1 MTTPRPTM
9 ANAKRAGFHATTT
22 AIRVVAVF
30 VVRQTK
36 RLQAALY
43 RLLQPT
49 LPARFVRRIAVRRV
63 RRRADRARQP
73 RTILASRTP
82 SDETMLI
89 LKIHDLH
96 QAWQKAPLDVLGE
109 LDRLNTSAPD
119 RETVFALMEL
129 CYAAVRRVRRDE
141 ELTARLL
148 LSCVVYSYQFLFDP
162 RYGAPLSAFHPY
174 TRFACELYNQALEGH
189 LCALRRR
196 KQRICAGQRL
206 PLLHGVLELQR
217 KDSFLMW
224 SFEDISGFE
233 LASELEVS
241 GLEGHY
247 AIEGIGVPL
256 VVIRDVSGQ
265 AATGESFLPG
275 IRQTCAAT
283 ALLKVTGPFDDG
295 AGNVPVYRGEGALYD
310 AVREETLTEAG
321 VTLPLK
327 ADFATPLA
335 YMMTR
340 TPDPVSF
347 VAMLDA
353 EEWRHETGLHM
364 MQPYQPDRIPIVFV
378 HGLMSSPFT
387 WLRML
392 ITLMADRTISAKYQL
407 WFYMYPTGNPIVY
420 SAQIL
425 RQSLRDMQQ
434 RYDPTG
440 TNPNFNQM
448 VLVGHSMGGLISK
461 LQVVNSGDHIWRAFA
476 NVEPE
481 SLRLTDAERTLIE
494 TALVFEA
501 LPWIT
506 RVVFIAT
513 PHSGSIFAE
522 SWYARLGAVV
532 ARMNEEWEH
541 ASSAAIRKIM
551 AQAGASVDPTFRKI
565 ITRRMPTGIDG
576 LLPSNPMLHATQ
588 HLPLAPRVTCHSII
602 GNQRAGGEAGG
613 SDGTVAYASAH
624 FAPAV
629 SEVIVK
635 SDHGAHAHP
644 LAIREVRR
652 ILREH
657 AQLLPAAPET

>member
-1 MTTPRPTM
+1 M
-9 ANAKRAGFHATTT
+9 AAAKRAGFNVVTT

-43 RLLQPT
+43 RVLQPT

-63 RRRADRARQP
+63 RRRAERARQQ
-73 RTILASRTP
+73 RTILTSRTP
-82 SDETMLI
+82 SDEALLV
-89 LKIHDLH
+89 LKVHDLQ
-96 QAWQKAPLDVLGE
+96 QAWKAAPLDALRE
-109 LDRLNTSAPD
+109 LDRLNTGVPD

-129 CYAAVRRVRRDE
+129 CYAAARRMHRDKAMA
-141 ELTARLL
+141 ARLL
-148 LSCVVYSYQFLFDP
+148 LSCVVYSYQFLFEP

-174 TRFACELYNQALEGH
+174 TRFACDLYNQALEDF
-189 LCALRRR
+189 LCDLRRR
-196 KQRICAGQRL
+196 KQRIYAGQRL
-206 PLLHGVLELQR
+206 PLLHGVLDLQR

-224 SFEDISGFE
+224 SFADISGFE

-241 GLEGHY
+241 GLDGHY

-256 VVIRDVSGQ
+256 VVIRDVAGQ
-265 AATGESFLPG
+265 AVTGESFLPG
-275 IRQTCAAT
+275 IRQTCSAT

-295 AGNVPVYRGEGALYD
+295 AGNMTVYRGEGALYD

-392 ITLMADRTISAKYQL
+392 ITLMADRTISAQYQL
-407 WFYMYPTGNPIVY
+407 WFYMYPTGNPILY

-425 RQSLRDMQQ
+425 RQSLRDMQR
-434 RYDPTG
+434 RYDPSG

-461 LQVVNSGDHIWRAFA
+461 LQVVDSGDHIWRAFA
-476 NVEPE
+476 HVEPE
-481 SLRLTDAERTLIE
+481 TLHLTDAERTLIE
-494 TALVFEA
+494 AALVFAA

-513 PHSGSIFAE
+513 PHCGSIFAS

-532 ARMNEEWEH
+532 TRMNEDWEH
-541 ASSAAIRKIM
+541 ASGAAMRRIS
-551 AQAGASVDPTFRKI
+551 AQAGAALDPTFRKI
-565 ITRRMPTGIDG
+565 IARRMPTGIDG
-576 LLPSNPMLHATQ
+576 LLPSNPMLHATLA
-588 HLPLAPRVTCHSII
+588 LPLAPRVTCHSII

-652 ILREH
+652 ILLEH
-657 AQLLPAAPET
+657 VQSRITEEA